1 MGQILHKRATTT
13 YAVRAAIQQSQESI
27 RTLAERYNINHK
39 TVLKWKHRDTVSDF
53 KMGKKHICSTVLTAT
68 EEEMIVRIRVLTQL
82 SLDDLFVVLL
92 DTIPHL
98 KRTTLYNCLR
108 RHGVQTLP
116 KEEKERKKQE
126 FKEYKIG
133 YFHIDTAEIK
143 TAEGKAYLFVAI
155 DRTSKFT
162 LARLYLNKTI
172 QSASDFI
179 NYVIQTVPY
188 VIEKI
193 LTDNGMEYTDMITH
207 KGKPTG
213 AHAFD
218 QLCSKHSIEHRLT
231 QVKHPW
237 TNGQVERMNRT
248 LKDNTVKKYHYSTFD
263 SLNQHIQDFLR
274 AYNCAKKLKALGY
287 KTPLE
292 YLNDLFLNTPIRFKR
307 NPFLYYLEP
316 YTYLHFKLAGGGRP
330 LVGTEGLYKEVDG
343 IVAPAAAA
351 LVAARVAAATSGLDA
366 DPKRPGSEF
375 TEAEYALAKGL
386 LMESH
391 GSKEAFLMRFGE
403 YFSPERAEALFLE
416 YGRRTEGGAFAA
428 AAAASSSP
436 S

>member
-13 YAVRAAIQQSQESI
+13 HAIRAAIQQSQESI
-27 RTLAERYNINHK
+27 RTLAERYHVNPK
-39 TVLKWKHRDTVSDF
+39 TILKWKKRDTVQDA
-53 KMGKKHICSTVLTAT
+53 KMGKKLICSTVLTSI

-108 RHGVQTLP
+108 RHGVHTLP
-116 KEEKERKKQE
+116 KEEKTRKKQE

-133 YFHIDTAEIK
+133 YFHVDTAEVK

-162 LARLYLNKTI
+162 VARLYPHKTV
-172 QSASDFI
+172 QSASDFL
-179 NYVIQTVPY
+179 NYIIQMVPY

-207 KGKPTG
+207 KGTPSG

-218 QLCSKHSIEHRLT
+218 QICTTHFIEHRLT

-248 LKDNTVKKYHYSTFD
+248 LKENTVKKYHYGD
-263 SLNQHIQDFLR
+263 AEQLNRHIQDFLR
-274 AYNCAKKLKALGY
+274 AYNCAKKLKALAY

-292 YLNDLFLNTPIRFKR
+292 YLMQIFLNKPILFKK
-307 NPFLYYLEP
+307 NPFLYYSEP
-316 YTYLHFKLAGGGRP
+316 Y
-330 LVGTEGLYKEVDG
+330 
-343 IVAPAAAA
+343 
-351 LVAARVAAATSGLDA
+351 S
-366 DPKRPGSEF
+366 
-375 TEAEYALAKGL
+375 
-386 LMESH
+386 
-391 GSKEAFLMRFGE
+391 
-403 YFSPERAEALFLE
+403 
-416 YGRRTEGGAFAA
+416 
-428 AAAASSSP
+428 
-436 S
+436 